1 MIENRIVRN
10 SNESFQNFLDCV
22 ESSTDFQMITSIVES
37 AVLTINSLTE
47 EAKSLSQNL
56 FLMGIYKFVDK
67 VLRQEAE
74 NYEVIKEIPLKL
86 VSCSY
91 KFCIEF

>member
-1 MIENRIVRN
+1 
-10 SNESFQNFLDCV
+10 
-22 ESSTDFQMITSIVES
+22 MITSIVES
-37 AVLTINSLTE
+37 AILLLFPLTE
-47 EAKSLSQNL
+47 IGRNVSD
-56 FLMGIYKFVDK
+56 FLRLYSIYDFMDK
-67 VLRQEAE
+67 MLGQEAE

>member
-1 MIENRIVRN
+1 MIENRIN
-10 SNESFQNFLDCV
+10 KNFNGSFKNFLDCV
-22 ESSTDFQMITSIVES
+22 ESSIDFQMITSIVES
-37 AVLTINSLTE
+37 AILLLFPLTE
-47 EAKSLSQNL
+47 IGRNVSD
-56 FLMGIYKFVDK
+56 FLRLYSIYDFMDK
-67 VLRQEAE
+67 MLGQEAE